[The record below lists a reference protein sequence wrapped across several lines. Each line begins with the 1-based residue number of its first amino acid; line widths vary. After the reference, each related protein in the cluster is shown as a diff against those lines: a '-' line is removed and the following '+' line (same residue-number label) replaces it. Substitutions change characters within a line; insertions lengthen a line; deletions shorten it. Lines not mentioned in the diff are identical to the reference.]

1 MKKFIT
7 TLALTLCTILCNAEV
22 FVGGLFGVSYSEE
35 LEMTVLPSAGYQ
47 FNDYFALG
55 AGVGVMV
62 IDDPTPYGVVNPFV
76 SFTPC
81 QNDRV
86 AFDIVVQSEIIFID
100 GSPLSTSGVA
110 PCLRMKLSDNLEL
123 LTDLGIFGITA
134 YEGEVSP
141 ALAIKNLNVG
151 ATINYI
157 IPKKEK
163 K

>member
-22 FVGGLFGVSYSEE
+22 FVGGLFGVSYCEE

-55 AGVGVMV
+55 AGVGVTV
-62 IDDPTPYGVVNPFV
+62 VDEPYGVVNPFV

-100 GSPLSTSGVA
+100 GSLLSTSGVA

-141 ALAIKNLNVG
+141 VLAIKNLNVG

>member
-1 MKKFIT
+1 M
-7 TLALTLCTILCNAEV
+7 CTVLCNAEV
-22 FVGGLFGVSYSEE
+22 FIGGR
-35 LEMTVLPSAGYQ
+35 
-47 FNDYFALG
+47 
-55 AGVGVMV
+55 VGVTV
-62 IDDPTPYGVVNPFV
+62 VNDLTPYGVVNPFV

-86 AFDIVVQSEIIFID
+86 AFDIVVQSEIIFMD
-100 GSPLSTSGVA
+100 GSPLSISGVA

>member
-1 MKKFIT
+1 M
-7 TLALTLCTILCNAEV
+7 
-22 FVGGLFGVSYSEE
+22 
-35 LEMTVLPSAGYQ
+35 
-47 FNDYFALG
+47 NDL
-55 AGVGVMV
+55 
-62 IDDPTPYGVVNPFV
+62 TPYGVVNPFV

-86 AFDIVVQSEIIFID
+86 AFDIVVQSEIIFMD

-134 YEGEVSP
+134 YEGEVFP

>member
-35 LEMTVLPSAGYQ
+35 FEMTVLPSAGYQ

-55 AGVGVMV
+55 AGIGVTV
-62 IDDPTPYGVVNPFV
+62 VDEPYGVVNPFI

-141 ALAIKNLNVG
+141 VLAIKNLNVG

>member
-1 MKKFIT
+1 MKKFTT
-7 TLALTLCTILCNAEV
+7 TLALTLCTILCNAEA
-22 FVGGLFGVSYSEE
+22 FVGGLFGVSYCEE
-35 LEMTVLPSAGYQ
+35 FEMTVLPSAGYQ

-55 AGVGVMV
+55 AGVGVTV
-62 IDDPTPYGVVNPFV
+62 VDEPYGVVNPFV

-86 AFDIVVQSEIIFID
+86 AFDIVVQSEMIFID
-100 GSPLSTSGVA
+100 GSLLSTSGVA

>member
-35 LEMTVLPSAGYQ
+35 FEMTVLPSAGYQ

-55 AGVGVMV
+55 AGVGVTV
-62 IDDPTPYGVVNPFV
+62 VNEPYGVVNPFI

-81 QNDRV
+81 QNDRA

-100 GSPLSTSGVA
+100 SSPLSMSGVA

>member
-35 LEMTVLPSAGYQ
+35 FEMTVLPSAGYQ

-55 AGVGVMV
+55 AGVGVTV
-62 IDDPTPYGVVNPFV
+62 VNEPYGVVNPFI

-81 QNDRV
+81 QNDR
-86 AFDIVVQSEIIFID
+86 A
-100 GSPLSTSGVA
+100 PLSMSGVA